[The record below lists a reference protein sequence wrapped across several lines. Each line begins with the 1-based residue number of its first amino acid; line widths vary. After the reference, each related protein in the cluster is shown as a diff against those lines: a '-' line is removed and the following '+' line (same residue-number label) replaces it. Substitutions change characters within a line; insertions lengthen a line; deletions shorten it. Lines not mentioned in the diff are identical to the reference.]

1 MWMAILFGELTVSGF
16 LWISWSTPKKHQQ
29 QASGSTCKLA
39 RDLTC
44 CNLCRVWNF
53 GPSPSSPSR
62 FESLFVGLS
71 VCICIYIYNIIPGPS
86 KSWRFV
92 VSLGVGCF
100 SCETRRNLTKI
111 LHQNYSKSA
120 VASAGLADSLWQV
133 AFAAVFFARPTL
145 PKLSQPK
152 TTNFTR
158 KNPPKSVT
166 AKNIKNRKS
175 GKVVE
180 WHHWK

>member
-1 MWMAILFGELTVSGF
+1 MTIRCWVKPWPGIWLAAIFAGSEILVQAQVAQVDLSPF
-16 LWISWSTPKKHQQ
+16 LL
-29 QASGSTCKLA
+29 GYLY
-39 RDLTC
+39 
-44 CNLCRVWNF
+44 VY
-53 GPSPSSPSR
+53 
-62 FESLFVGLS
+62 V
-71 VCICIYIYNIIPGPS
+71 YIYNIIPGPS

-166 AKNIKNRKS
+166 AKNIKNLKS

>member
-1 MWMAILFGELTVSGF
+1 MYIYIYMY
-16 LWISWSTPKKHQQ
+16 
-29 QASGSTCKLA
+29 
-39 RDLTC
+39 
-44 CNLCRVWNF
+44 
-53 GPSPSSPSR
+53 
-62 FESLFVGLS
+62 
-71 VCICIYIYNIIPGPS
+71 VCIYMYIYIYVYMYIYICIYIYVYIYIYIIPGTS

-133 AFAAVFFARPTL
+133 AFAAFFWARPTL

-175 GKVVE
+175 GGKVVE